1 VDGCPIAVP
10 GVPMTQQSDTRPGSV
25 HTERREFVRSYVEN
39 VRVNPSADR
48 LYARP
53 RTALL
58 TASLVAAAVLIGSVV
73 LALFSKG
80 RPAPP
85 KAASASPTFAFASI
99 AGWECAGTA
108 TDRGFSISGR
118 TPEWLTP
125 ETGAHKQNGCRGSYA
140 AVPVSGAGAFPDAN
154 TGAVWWF
161 NPGAKVKRCQVQ
173 VKVPLV
179 DPAQVQVAS
188 AVRYQVLSGR
198 DGVAYASF
206 VINQAAQQP
215 KDKEVPATDDQDG
228 KWVEAGTFAVS
239 NGKLAIRMAGQP
251 EAGKPPQRL
260 LVGQVM
266 VGCSP

>member
-1 VDGCPIAVP
+1 
-10 GVPMTQQSDTRPGSV
+10 MTQQSDTRPGSV

-53 RTALL
+53 RTALM

-73 LALFSKG
+73 FALFSKG
-80 RPAPP
+80 RPTAPN
-85 KAASASPTFAFASI
+85 AASASPTYAFASI

-118 TPEWLTP
+118 TPDWLTP
-125 ETGAHKQNGCRGSYA
+125 EKGAHKQNGCRGSFA

-161 NPGAKVKRCQVQ
+161 TVGSKVKRCLVQ
-173 VKVPLV
+173 VNVPLV
-179 DPAQVQVAS
+179 EQSQVKVAS

-215 KDKEVPATDDQDG
+215 KENEVPATDQQDG

-239 NGKLAIRMAGQP
+239 NGKLAVRMAAQTD
-251 EAGKPPQRL
+251 AGKPPERL